1 MKPHLNKGLFSNYY
15 LDELLPREEEF
26 NIPFSHVDKA
36 LEETKR
42 IWDKTYLSS
51 LSEPQLRKHFL
62 DKVFETLG
70 WTIDVEPPTP
80 SGEWS
85 KHPDYALFHSK
96 EDLKI
101 AQKATREDYF
111 NKALCI
117 GEAKRWGRPLD
128 RKLKGERD
136 PFEVQ
141 NPSLQ
146 ISRYLWLTGVKWGIL
161 TDGRYWRVFERETA
175 KRLDIFYEI
184 DLEDLIE
191 NGSIEDFKYFYLF
204 FRRDAF
210 PDFLEKVYKAS
221 VNYAEAVGE
230 ELKENVYKA
239 LKSLTQGFLSTPAN
253 KLKDTHL
260 KEIHDNSLIL
270 LYRLLFILYAE
281 YRGLL
286 PIGEN
291 RLYTESYSL
300 DSLKKEI
307 AGRLDKGEP
316 IATSTYG

>member
-15 LDELLPREEEF
+15 LDELLPGEEEF
-26 NIPFSHVDKA
+26 NIPLSRVETA

-42 IWDKTYLSS
+42 IWDKAYFSS

-62 DKVFETLG
+62 DKVFEILG

-85 KHPDYALFHSK
+85 KHPDYALFHTR

-128 RKLKGERD
+128 RKLKGEKD

-146 ISRYLWLTGVKWGIL
+146 ISRYLWLTGVKWPL
-161 TDGRYWRVFERETA
+161 
-175 KRLDIFYEI
+175 
-184 DLEDLIE
+184 
-191 NGSIEDFKYFYLF
+191 
-204 FRRDAF
+204 
-210 PDFLEKVYKAS
+210 
-221 VNYAEAVGE
+221 
-230 ELKENVYKA
+230 
-239 LKSLTQGFLSTPAN
+239 
-253 KLKDTHL
+253 
-260 KEIHDNSLIL
+260 
-270 LYRLLFILYAE
+270 
-281 YRGLL
+281 
-286 PIGEN
+286 
-291 RLYTESYSL
+291 
-300 DSLKKEI
+300 
-307 AGRLDKGEP
+307 
-316 IATSTYG
+316 